1 MARRLLLFSGE
12 RWTVSI
18 RTRLFL
24 GTTALALAL
33 VAVQWWLQSRQL
45 AGLQRELATVAAS
58 VGESLILS
66 EGAPAAAQAAAGGGA
81 ATWVA
86 ASPDTEITATGH
98 SGAPIVISATGWV
111 EKHESA
117 DAHSGE
123 HNVYFHKVFV
133 RRGDGPAVHVGV
145 APSAAPAELPHR
157 TVQFLP
163 TSGSPDEIELKVV
176 TEATSRQHVLIV
188 RSEPGGERRVAIP
201 AAPAERLLRRTFRSS
216 LLASGVLLL
225 AGIGGAALLSHR
237 VTRPLRAL
245 ATGVEAVGMGGFGTT
260 VPVSE
265 AGEIGDLQRRFNT
278 MSTRLAAL
286 EHEKEAWAAR
296 EHLAELGALA
306 RGLAH
311 TLRNPLNTLGLAVEE
326 LSERGGGE
334 PSPLA
339 ATARHQIR
347 RIDRWL
353 LSFLALGSGRA
364 AAPEEVDLVELVRA
378 LALEMTQEGAAVAVA
393 AAEPVVVRAVPGA
406 LRAAL
411 LNLVEN
417 AVQASPAGA
426 EVRLAVERS
435 SVEARVTVTD
445 RGAGVPSEVR
455 ARLFAPHVTT
465 KAGGAGMGLFIARQ
479 LVETGHGGTLALLDA
494 PGGGTVAEVR
504 LPLEPKPDAAEDAQ

>member
-1 MARRLLLFSGE
+1 
-12 RWTVSI
+12 VSI

-45 AGLQRELATVAAS
+45 AGLQRELAAVAAS
-58 VGESLILS
+58 VGEGLILS
-66 EGAPAAAQAAAGGGA
+66 EGTTTTVTASTGSGGPATWVMQGDSGTAAAGGA
-81 ATWVA
+81 AG
-86 ASPDTEITATGH
+86 E
-98 SGAPIVISATGWV
+98 PIVLTTGWV
-111 EKHESA
+111 EKHAGASG
-117 DAHSGE
+117 DAEQG
-123 HNVYFHKVFV
+123 VTLHKVFV
-133 RRGDGPAVHVGV
+133 RRRDGGGASEIDAGVRAV
-145 APSAAPAELPHR
+145 AELPHA
-157 TVQFLP
+157 TVALP
-163 TSGSPDEIELKVV
+163 RSSATPSEIELKVV
-176 TEATSRQHVLIV
+176 TEASSRQHVLIV

-201 AAPAERLLRRTFRSS
+201 AGPAERLLRGTFRSG

-245 ATGVEAVGMGGFGTT
+245 ASGVEAVGMGGFGTT
-260 VPVSE
+260 VPESE
-265 AGEIGDLQRRFNT
+265 RGEIGELQRRFNT

-286 EHEKEAWAAR
+286 EREKEAWTAR

-326 LSERGGGE
+326 LAERGGGE

-364 AAPEEVDLVELVRA
+364 AAPEEVDLVELARS
-378 LALEMTQEGAAVAVA
+378 LALEMTQEGAAVAVSA
-393 AAEPVVVRAVPGA
+393 AGPVVVRAVPGA

-426 EVRLAVERS
+426 EVLVAVERS
-435 SVEARVTVTD
+435 EGAARVTITD
-445 RGAGVPSEVR
+445 RGAGVPAEVR
-455 ARLFAPHVTT
+455 ARLFTPHVTT

-479 LVETGHGGTLALLDA
+479 LVESGHGGSLALRDA

-504 LPLEPKPDAAEDAQ
+504 LPLEPAPGAAEGRR

>member
-1 MARRLLLFSGE
+1 
-12 RWTVSI
+12 VSI

-24 GTTALALAL
+24 GATALVLAL

-45 AGLQRELATVAAS
+45 AGLHRELVAVAAS
-58 VGESLILS
+58 VGEGLILGES
-66 EGAPAAAQAAAGGGA
+66 AAVPRSPGGA
-81 ATWVA
+81 ARVMRSEDAVTTVTGAGELVA
-86 ASPDTEITATGH
+86 A
-98 SGAPIVISATGWV
+98 GAPVWV
-111 EKHESA
+111 ERR
-117 DAHSGE
+117 SGGAVGGE
-123 HNVYFHKVFV
+123 GAAGEQGVTFHKVFV
-133 RRGDGPAVHVGV
+133 RHAQ
-145 APSAAPAELPHR
+145 APGAPAGAEGHA
-157 TVQFLP
+157 TVEVPEGRAFAFATGDSAEQ
-163 TSGSPDEIELKVV
+163 IELKVV
-176 TEATSRQHVLIV
+176 AEGDRREHVLIV
-188 RSEPGGERRVAIP
+188 RSAPGVERRIAIP
-201 AAPAERLLRRTFRSS
+201 AAPAERVLRSTFRSG
-216 LLASGVLLL
+216 LLASGFLLL
-225 AGIGGAALLSHR
+225 AGIGGAALLAHR

-245 ATGVEAVGMGGFGTT
+245 AGGVEAVGMGGLGTT
-260 VPVSE
+260 VPVSG
-265 AGEIGDLQRRFNT
+265 AGEIGDLERRFNT

-286 EHEKEAWAAR
+286 EREKEAWTAR

-326 LSERGGGE
+326 LAERSGGE

-364 AAPEEVDLVELVRA
+364 AAPEEVDLVELVRS
-378 LALEMTQEGAAVAVA
+378 LALEMTQEGASLSVA

-435 SVEARVTVTD
+435 GDAARVTVSD
-445 RGAGVPSEVR
+445 RGAGVPPEVR
-455 ARLFAPHVTT
+455 ARLFTPHVTT

-479 LVETGHGGTLALLDA
+479 IVEAGHRGSLTLADA

-504 LPLEPKPDAAEDAQ
+504 LPLEPPAGGAR